1 MPTEQE
7 MKEYTD
13 FLLGS
18 GSTSNAELEKIANEM
33 LATGQ
38 APSAVEESRAI
49 GKQIAGA
56 LIEELKQAGFSK
68 LADDPSINPEVT
80 VESNVD
86 KKIKPEEVKPKAK
99 GKPATLVEHIMNT
112 IGAVADTP
120 DKHEVGKED
129 TENEEEINELVS
141 KLASELEELGVPED
155 EIPEATEELLEA
167 YAEAID
173 SDDDEDFDEDEDL
186 DDEDFDEDE
195 DELIAEGSE
204 LDEQTMYYLLGQ
216 EVGYAIINK
225 LNE

>member
-49 GKQIAGA
+49 GKQIASA

-99 GKPATLVEHIMNT
+99 GKPANLVEHIMNT

-129 TENEEEINELVS
+129 SEGEDEDEIKELVS
-141 KLASELEELGVPED
+141 KLASELEELGIPED
-155 EIPEATEELLEA
+155 EIPEATEELLAA
-167 YAEAID
+167 YAEAIANA
-173 SDDDEDFDEDEDL
+173 EDEDS
-186 DDEDFDEDE
+186 DEDEDE

-216 EVGYAIINK
+216 EVGQAIVNK

>member
-7 MKEYTD
+7 LKEYTD

-49 GKQIAGA
+49 GKQIANA

-99 GKPATLVEHIMNT
+99 GKPANLVEHIMNT

-129 TENEEEINELVS
+129 TEDEDEINELVS

-155 EIPEATEELLEA
+155 EIPEATEELLAA
-167 YAEAID
+167 YAEAIAN
-173 SDDDEDFDEDEDL
+173 EE
-186 DDEDFDEDE
+186 DEDFDEDE

-216 EVGYAIINK
+216 EVGQAIVNK

>member
-7 MKEYTD
+7 LKEYTD

-49 GKQIAGA
+49 GKQIANA

-129 TENEEEINELVS
+129 TEDEADEDEIKELVS
-141 KLASELEELGVPED
+141 KLASELDELGVPED
-155 EIPEATEELLEA
+155 EIPEATEELLAA

-173 SDDDEDFDEDEDL
+173 SDEDEDFDEDEDL
-186 DDEDFDEDE
+186 DEDE

-216 EVGYAIINK
+216 EVGHAIINK

>member
-49 GKQIAGA
+49 GKQIANA

-99 GKPATLVEHIMNT
+99 GKPANLVEHIMNT

-129 TENEEEINELVS
+129 TEDEDEINELVS

-155 EIPEATEELLEA
+155 EIPEATEELLAA
-167 YAEAID
+167 YAEAIAN
-173 SDDDEDFDEDEDL
+173 EE
-186 DDEDFDEDE
+186 DEDFDEDE

-216 EVGYAIINK
+216 EVGQAIVNK

>member
-7 MKEYTD
+7 LKEYTD

-49 GKQIAGA
+49 GKQIANA

-86 KKIKPEEVKPKAK
+86 KKIKPEEAKPKAK
-99 GKPATLVEHIMNT
+99 EKPANLVEHIMNT

-129 TENEEEINELVS
+129 EDTEDEDEIKELIS
-141 KLASELEELGVPED
+141 KLASELEELGIPED
-155 EIPEATEELLEA
+155 EIPEATEELLAA
-167 YAEAID
+167 YAEAIAN
-173 SDDDEDFDEDEDL
+173 DEDED
-186 DDEDFDEDE
+186 EEDE

-216 EVGYAIINK
+216 EVGQAIVNK